1 MKTRILVFLLMLTV
15 TMVLCACDAKRRAQR
30 RIRRITERCPELV
43 TVQAHPIDTFIEL
56 PPVVDSAVMPLA
68 PLLDCQAVKIQTE
81 QGTFTATA
89 TDDSL
94 TITYEAE
101 QEPVH
106 YEDTLHYLQV
116 VIEDPPPAEKKKPPA
131 FLWFLLG
138 MVVVLL
144 AIIIT
149 AIIIVIK
156 MVKVS

>member
-1 MKTRILVFLLMLTV
+1 MKTRLFILFLMSLE
-15 TMVLCACDAKRRAQR
+15 LCACDANRRAQR

-56 PPVVDSAVMPLA
+56 PPLADTAVMPLA
-68 PLLDCQAVKIQTE
+68 PLLDGQAVKIQTE

-94 TITYEAE
+94 TVTYEAE
-101 QEPVH
+101 PEPIH
-106 YEDTLHYLQV
+106 YADTLHYQQV
-116 VIEDPPPAEKKKPPA
+116 VIEAAPEKKKPPA

-138 MVVVLL
+138 MVIVLL
-144 AIIIT
+144 AVIVT
-149 AIIIVIK
+149 AIVIVIK

>member
-1 MKTRILVFLLMLTV
+1 MKTRHFILFLLSV
-15 TMVLCACDAKRRAQR
+15 SMVLCACDAKRRAQR
-30 RIRRITERCPELV
+30 RIRRIAERCPELLS
-43 TVQAHPIDTFIEL
+43 VQAHPIDTFIEL
-56 PPVVDSAVMPLA
+56 PPLADSAVMPLA
-68 PLLDCQAVKIQTE
+68 PLLDGQAVKIQTE

-89 TDDSL
+89 TNDSL
-94 TITYEAE
+94 TVTYEAE

-106 YEDTLHYLQV
+106 FEDTLRYSQV

-156 MVKVS
+156 MVKTS